1 MSLPVVYRFKD
12 HKKCSHM
19 IANALDGE
27 GKYTA
32 AQVSRKLKNLG
43 LVVPQKK
50 KSSEARKQLSDIE
63 LTDSGEQSDEETLQ
77 AILKR

>member
-1 MSLPVVYRFKD
+1 
-12 HKKCSHM
+12 M

-27 GKYTA
+27 GKHTA